1 MDQLKLYESQVSDD
15 DSSIAEAVIEVD
27 GEPEVGAPP
36 DSLEAAQIL
45 VVQAAQAAEGDGSS
59 CDELE
64 VGSQEYDGDGDV
76 HLDAAVFSVVRTA
89 SNARP
94 LILDIDKL
102 PARNRKGRAFR
113 EVPAGPAPKA
123 TRGWSLEELSGVIEQ
138 LGLEGAWKQG
148 GKEARAVY
156 EGPDP
161 SRPQYIINYEKS
173 ACWVQGKQ
181 AQAIDIRIRAARRQ

>member
-1 MDQLKLYESQVSDD
+1 MDQLKSYESQASDD
-15 DSSIAEAVIEVD
+15 DSSIAEPVIEVD
-27 GEPEVGAPP
+27 GESEDGARP
-36 DSLEAAQIL
+36 DSLEAAHML
-45 VVQAAQAAEGDGSS
+45 VVHAAQAAEGDGSS

-64 VGSQEYDGDGDV
+64 VKSLDDGDIR
-76 HLDAAVFSVVRTA
+76 LDEGVFSVVSTK

-102 PARNRKGRAFR
+102 PARNRRGRAFR

-123 TRGWSLEELSGVIEQ
+123 TRGWSLGELSGVIEQ

-148 GKEARAVY
+148 GKETRAVY

-161 SRPQYIINYEKS
+161 NRPLYIINYEKS
-173 ACWVQGKQ
+173 SCWVQGKQ
-181 AQAIDIRIRAARRQ
+181 AQAIDLRIRAARRQ

>member
-1 MDQLKLYESQVSDD
+1 MDQLKSYESQASDD
-15 DSSIAEAVIEVD
+15 DSSIAEPVIEVD
-27 GEPEVGAPP
+27 GESEVGARP
-36 DSLEAAQIL
+36 DSLEAAHML
-45 VVQAAQAAEGDGSS
+45 VVEAAQATEGDGSS

-64 VGSQEYDGDGDV
+64 VKSLDDGDIQLDEDV
-76 HLDAAVFSVVRTA
+76 YSVVSTK

-148 GKEARAVY
+148 GKETRAVY

-161 SRPQYIINYEKS
+161 SRPLYIINYEKS
-173 ACWVQGKQ
+173 SCWVQGKQ
-181 AQAIDIRIRAARRQ
+181 AQAIDLRIRAARRQ

>member
-1 MDQLKLYESQVSDD
+1 MDQLKSYESQVSDD
-15 DSSIAEAVIEVD
+15 DSSIAESVIEVD
-27 GEPEVGAPP
+27 GESEVGARP
-36 DSLEAAQIL
+36 DSLEAAHML
-45 VVQAAQAAEGDGSS
+45 VVQAAQATEGDGSS

-64 VGSQEYDGDGDV
+64 VKSLDDGDIR
-76 HLDAAVFSVVRTA
+76 LDEGVFSVVSTK

-102 PARNRKGRAFR
+102 PARNKRGRAFR

-148 GKEARAVY
+148 GKETRAVY

-161 SRPQYIINYEKS
+161 SRPLYIINYEKS

-181 AQAIDIRIRAARRQ
+181 AQAIDLRIRAARRQ

>member
-1 MDQLKLYESQVSDD
+1 MDRLKLYESQVSDD

-27 GEPEVGAPP
+27 GEPEVGARP
-36 DSLEAAQIL
+36 DSLDAAQIQ
-45 VVQAAQAAEGDGSS
+45 VVQAAQEAEGDGSS

-64 VGSQEYDGDGDV
+64 VKSLDDGDIR
-76 HLDAAVFSVVRTA
+76 LDEGVFSIVSTG

-123 TRGWSLEELSGVIEQ
+123 TRGWSLGELSGVIEQ

-161 SRPQYIINYEKS
+161 SRPLYIINYEKS
-173 ACWVQGKQ
+173 SCWVQGKQ
-181 AQAIDIRIRAARRQ
+181 AQAIDLRIRAARRQ

>member
-1 MDQLKLYESQVSDD
+1 MDQLKSYESQASDD
-15 DSSIAEAVIEVD
+15 DSSIAEPVIEVD
-27 GEPEVGAPP
+27 GESEVGARP
-36 DSLEAAQIL
+36 DSLEAAHML
-45 VVQAAQAAEGDGSS
+45 VVEAAQATEGDGSS

-64 VGSQEYDGDGDV
+64 VKSLDDGDIK
-76 HLDAAVFSVVRTA
+76 LDEGLFSVVSTG

-102 PARNRKGRAFR
+102 PARNRRGRAFR

-123 TRGWSLEELSGVIEQ
+123 TRGWTLGELSGVIEQ

-148 GKEARAVY
+148 GKETRAVY

-161 SRPQYIINYEKS
+161 SRPLYIINYEKS
-173 ACWVQGKQ
+173 SCWVQGKQ
-181 AQAIDIRIRAARRQ
+181 AQAIDLRIRAARRQ

>member
-1 MDQLKLYESQVSDD
+1 MEQLKSYESQVSDD
-15 DSSIAEAVIEVD
+15 DSSIAEPVIEVD
-27 GEPEVGAPP
+27 GESEDGDRP
-36 DSLEAAQIL
+36 DPMEAAHML

-64 VGSQEYDGDGDV
+64 VKSLDDGDIR
-76 HLDAAVFSVVRTA
+76 LDEGVFSVVSTK

-102 PARNRKGRAFR
+102 PARNRRGRAFR

-148 GKEARAVY
+148 RKETRAVY

-161 SRPQYIINYEKS
+161 SRPLYIINYEKS
-173 ACWVQGKQ
+173 SCWVQGKQ
-181 AQAIDIRIRAARRQ
+181 AQAIDLRIRAARRQ

>member
-15 DSSIAEAVIEVD
+15 NSSIAEAVIEVD

-64 VGSQEYDGDGDV
+64 VKSLDDGDIR
-76 HLDAAVFSVVRTA
+76 LDEGVFSVVSTK

-102 PARNRKGRAFR
+102 PARNRRGRAFR

-123 TRGWSLEELSGVIEQ
+123 TRGWSLGELSGVIEQ

-161 SRPQYIINYEKS
+161 SRPLYIINYEKS

-181 AQAIDIRIRAARRQ
+181 AQAIDLRIRAARRQ

>member
-1 MDQLKLYESQVSDD
+1 MDQLKSYESQASDD
-15 DSSIAEAVIEVD
+15 DSSIAEPVIEVD
-27 GEPEVGAPP
+27 GESEDGARP
-36 DSLEAAQIL
+36 DSLEAAHML
-45 VVQAAQAAEGDGSS
+45 VVEAAQATEGDGSS

-64 VGSQEYDGDGDV
+64 VKSLDDGDIK
-76 HLDAAVFSVVRTA
+76 LDEGLFSVVSTG

-102 PARNRKGRAFR
+102 PARNRRGRAFR

-123 TRGWSLEELSGVIEQ
+123 TRGWSLGELSGVIEQ

-148 GKEARAVY
+148 GKETRAVY

-161 SRPQYIINYEKS
+161 NRPLYIINYEKS
-173 ACWVQGKQ
+173 SCWVQGKQ
-181 AQAIDIRIRAARRQ
+181 AQAIDLRIRAARRQ

>member
-1 MDQLKLYESQVSDD
+1 MDQLKSYESQASDD
-15 DSSIAEAVIEVD
+15 DSSIAEPVIEVD
-27 GEPEVGAPP
+27 GESEDGAQP
-36 DSLEAAQIL
+36 DSLEAPHML

-64 VGSQEYDGDGDV
+64 VKSLDDGDIR
-76 HLDAAVFSVVRTA
+76 LDEGVFSVVSTK

-102 PARNRKGRAFR
+102 PARNRRGRAFR

-123 TRGWSLEELSGVIEQ
+123 TRGWSLGELSGVIEQ

-148 GKEARAVY
+148 GKETRAVY

-161 SRPQYIINYEKS
+161 SRPLYIINYEKS
-173 ACWVQGKQ
+173 SCWVQGKQ
-181 AQAIDIRIRAARRQ
+181 AQAIDLRIRAARRQ

>member
-1 MDQLKLYESQVSDD
+1 MDQLKSYDSQVSDD
-15 DSSIAEAVIEVD
+15 DSSIAEPVIEVD
-27 GEPEVGAPP
+27 GESEDGARP
-36 DSLEAAQIL
+36 DSLEAAHML

-64 VGSQEYDGDGDV
+64 VKSLDDGDIR
-76 HLDAAVFSVVRTA
+76 LDEGVFSVVSTK

-102 PARNRKGRAFR
+102 PARNKRGRAFR

-123 TRGWSLEELSGVIEQ
+123 TRGWSLGELSGLIEQ

-148 GKEARAVY
+148 GKETRAVY

-161 SRPQYIINYEKS
+161 NRPLYIINYEKS
-173 ACWVQGKQ
+173 SCWVQGKQ
-181 AQAIDIRIRAARRQ
+181 AQAIDLRIRAARRQ

>member
-1 MDQLKLYESQVSDD
+1 MDQLKSYESQASDD
-15 DSSIAEAVIEVD
+15 DSSIAEPVIEVD
-27 GEPEVGAPP
+27 GKPEGGVRP
-36 DSLEAAQIL
+36 DSLEAAHML
-45 VVQAAQAAEGDGSS
+45 VVQAAQATEGDGSS

-64 VGSQEYDGDGDV
+64 VKSLDDGDIQ
-76 HLDAAVFSVVRTA
+76 LDEGAFSIVSTK

-123 TRGWSLEELSGVIEQ
+123 TRGWSLGELSGLIEQ
-138 LGLEGAWKQG
+138 LGLEGSWKQG
-148 GKEARAVY
+148 GKETRAVY

-161 SRPQYIINYEKS
+161 SRPLYIINYEKS
-173 ACWVQGKQ
+173 SCWVQGKQ
-181 AQAIDIRIRAARRQ
+181 AQAIDLRIRAARRQ

>member
-1 MDQLKLYESQVSDD
+1 MDQLKSYESQASDD
-15 DSSIAEAVIEVD
+15 DSSIAEPVIEVD
-27 GEPEVGAPP
+27 GESEDGAQP
-36 DSLEAAQIL
+36 DSLESPHLL

-64 VGSQEYDGDGDV
+64 VKSLDDGDIR
-76 HLDAAVFSVVRTA
+76 LDEGVFSVVSTK

-102 PARNRKGRAFR
+102 PARNKRGRAFR

-123 TRGWSLEELSGVIEQ
+123 TRGWSLGELSGVIEQ

-148 GKEARAVY
+148 GKETRAVY

-161 SRPQYIINYEKS
+161 SRPLYIINYEKS
-173 ACWVQGKQ
+173 SCWVQGKQ
-181 AQAIDIRIRAARRQ
+181 AQAIDLRIRAARRQ

>member
-15 DSSIAEAVIEVD
+15 DISIAEAVIEVD
-27 GEPEVGAPP
+27 GEPEVEARP
-36 DSLEAAQIL
+36 DTLEEAQI
-45 VVQAAQAAEGDGSS
+45 QAIQAVEGDGSS

-64 VGSQEYDGDGDV
+64 VKSLDDGDIK
-76 HLDAAVFSVVRTA
+76 LDEGLFSVVSTG

-102 PARNRKGRAFR
+102 PARNRRGRAFR

-123 TRGWSLEELSGVIEQ
+123 TRGWSLGELSGVIEQ

-148 GKEARAVY
+148 GKETRAVY
-156 EGPDP
+156 EGPDS
-161 SRPQYIINYEKS
+161 SRPLYIINYEKS
-173 ACWVQGKQ
+173 SCWVQGKQ
-181 AQAIDIRIRAARRQ
+181 AQAIDLRIRAARRQ

>member
-1 MDQLKLYESQVSDD
+1 MDQLKSYESQASDD
-15 DSSIAEAVIEVD
+15 DSSIAEPVIEVD
-27 GEPEVGAPP
+27 GESEDGARP
-36 DSLEAAQIL
+36 DPLEAAHML

-64 VGSQEYDGDGDV
+64 VKSLDDGDIR
-76 HLDAAVFSVVRTA
+76 LDEGVFSVVSTK

-102 PARNRKGRAFR
+102 PARNKRGRAFR

-123 TRGWSLEELSGVIEQ
+123 TRGWSLGELSGLIEQ

-148 GKEARAVY
+148 GKETRAVY

-161 SRPQYIINYEKS
+161 SRPLYIINYEKS
-173 ACWVQGKQ
+173 SCWVQGKQ
-181 AQAIDIRIRAARRQ
+181 AQAIDLRIRAARRQ

>member
-1 MDQLKLYESQVSDD
+1 MDRLKLYESQVSDD

-27 GEPEVGAPP
+27 GEPEVGARP
-36 DSLEAAQIL
+36 DSLDAAQIQ
-45 VVQAAQAAEGDGSS
+45 VVQAAQEAEGDGSS

-64 VGSQEYDGDGDV
+64 VKSLDDGDIR
-76 HLDAAVFSVVRTA
+76 LDEGVFSIVSTG

-123 TRGWSLEELSGVIEQ
+123 TRGWSLGELSGVIEQ

-148 GKEARAVY
+148 GKETRAVY

-161 SRPQYIINYEKS
+161 SRPLYIINYEKS
-173 ACWVQGKQ
+173 SCWVQGKQ
-181 AQAIDIRIRAARRQ
+181 AQAIDLRIRAARRQ